1 MKINSYQDF
10 KREMATI
17 SYGGFT
23 KILSNIKKYI
33 TDDEVRAFYPKNY
46 FTDSAEVEF
55 FIFTDRSII
64 RFRQNAK
71 ASDVMY
77 CKDFQVETLRIIK
90 SNSRQEEIQLE
101 IKLRSG
107 ENFFF
112 DSKTDSNH
120 EWVDSYAKYIE
131 NIFIML
137 K

>member
-1 MKINSYQDF
+1 MNSYRDF
-10 KREMATI
+10 KREMSSI

-23 KILSNIKKYI
+23 KILSNIQKYV
-33 TDDEVRAFYPKNY
+33 TDDEVRAFYPKNF

-64 RFRQNAK
+64 RFRQNAR

-77 CKDFQVETLRIIK
+77 YKDFQVETLRIIK
-90 SNSRQEEIQLE
+90 SNSRQEEMQLE

-112 DSKTDSNH
+112 DSKADSNH
-120 EWVDSYAKYIE
+120 DWEDTYAKYIE